1 MWDDLMRAMCLMLVF
16 EGLLPAVAP
25 LRWRSSVLA
34 LAQADPAT
42 IRKVGI
48 VCMLAGAGMLYL
60 FH

>member
-25 LRWRSSVLA
+25 QRWRMSALA
-34 LAQADPAT
+34 LAQTEPAT

-60 FH
+60 IH